1 MATDA
6 AIPLERS
13 LAMIGAL
20 AAWAKLALAGPAGDH
35 LRAAAVRHGAA
46 VVGDHIRDL
55 DLLAQVYRTA
65 LAGVTA

>member
-1 MATDA
+1 MAAAD

-13 LAMIGAL
+13 IAMIGAL

-35 LRAAAVRHGAA
+35 LRAAAARHGAA
-46 VVGDHIRDL
+46 VVGDRLREL